1 MRHLVFFIW
10 YRLPKI
16 FLIPLLP
23 LSLIYFISILIRKYF
38 LTYILSRYTS
48 PINLIIVGNL
58 NIGGSGKT
66 PFTLWLANYL
76 YAKEKKIGIISSGY
90 KSNVTIPKQINSTS
104 KANEVGDEAL
114 LLQSKTEAVVVSSD
128 NRVNSTKFLD
138 NKNLDYIIHDD
149 GLQHYQLNRNYEF
162 IITKYKSSSNKLLL
176 PCGPLRE
183 PKFFHPNAT
192 FVFSNYHGELYPGF
206 YTKLSQ
212 IRSPYNSQVY
222 LPNDS
227 RFSESYLLTA
237 IADDTNLKEELREY
251 HADIICSSFI
261 DHHQFILSDIPDTAE
276 PILVTEKDFTKLK
289 EFKVKNIYIL
299 EQSLVPNDKL
309 TKIIENF
316 R

>member
-1 MRHLVFFIW
+1 M
-10 YRLPKI
+10 
-16 FLIPLLP
+16 LL
-23 LSLIYFISILIRKYF
+23 Y
-38 LTYILSRYTS
+38 
-48 PINLIIVGNL
+48 
-58 NIGGSGKT
+58 
-66 PFTLWLANYL
+66 
-76 YAKEKKIGIISSGY
+76 
-90 KSNVTIPKQINSTS
+90 
-104 KANEVGDEAL
+104 
-114 LLQSKTEAVVVSSD
+114 SKTKAVVVSSD

-138 NKNLDYIIHDD
+138 DKNLDYIIHDD

-162 IITKYKSSSNKLLL
+162 IITKYNSSSNKLLL

-192 FVFSNYHGELYPGF
+192 FVFSNYHGEMYPGF

-212 IRSPYNSQVY
+212 IRSPYDSQVY

-227 RFSESYLLTA
+227 RFSKSYLLTA
-237 IADDTNLKEELREY
+237 IADDTNLKEELRGY

>member
-10 YRLPKI
+10 HRLPKI

-23 LSLIYFISILIRKYF
+23 LSLIYFIIILIRKYF
-38 LTYILSRYTS
+38 LTYISSRYTS
-48 PINLIIVGNL
+48 PINLIIIGNL

-76 YAKEKKIGIISSGY
+76 YAKEKRIGIISSGY
-90 KSNVTIPKQINSTS
+90 KSNVTIPKQINSSS

-128 NRVNSTKFLD
+128 NRVNSTKFLED
-138 NKNLDYIIHDD
+138 KNLDYIIHDD

-162 IITKYKSSSNKLLL
+162 IISKYKSSNDKLLL

-183 PKFFHPNAT
+183 PKFFHPDAIIIY
-192 FVFSNYHGELYPGF
+192 SNYYGEMYPGF

-212 IRSPYNSQVY
+212 IRSPYDSQVY
-222 LPNDS
+222 LLNDS
-227 RFSESYLLTA
+227 RFSKSYLLTA
-237 IADDTNLKEELREY
+237 IADDTDLKEELRGY
-251 HADIICSSFI
+251 HAEIMYASFM
-261 DHHQFILSDIPDTAE
+261 DHHQFIPSDIPDTTE

-289 EFKVKNIYIL
+289 EFRIKNIYIL
-299 EQSLVPNDKL
+299 EQTLVPNDKL

-316 R
+316 

>member
-1 MRHLVFFIW
+1 MRYLVFFIW

-23 LSLIYFISILIRKYF
+23 LSLIYFITILVRKYY

-114 LLQSKTEAVVVSSD
+114 LLHSKTEAVVVSSD

-138 NKNLDYIIHDD
+138 DKNLDYIIHDD

-192 FVFSNYHGELYPGF
+192 FVFSNYHGEMYPGF

-212 IRSPYNSQVY
+212 IRSPYDSQVY

-227 RFSESYLLTA
+227 RFSKSYLLTA
-237 IADDTNLKEELREY
+237 IADDTNLKEELRGY
-251 HADIICSSFI
+251 HAEIICSSFM
-261 DHHQFILSDIPDTAE
+261 DHHQFISSDIPDTTE

-289 EFKVKNIYIL
+289 EFKIKNIYIL

-316 R
+316 

>member
-1 MRHLVFFIW
+1 MYHLVFFIW

-23 LSLIYFISILIRKYF
+23 LSLIYFIIILIRKYF
-38 LTYILSRYTS
+38 LTYISSRYTS
-48 PINLIIVGNL
+48 PINLIVVGNL
-58 NIGGSGKT
+58 NVGGSGKT

-76 YAKEKKIGIISSGY
+76 HTKEKRIGIISSGY
-90 KSNVTIPKQINSTS
+90 KSNVSIPKQINSSS

-128 NRVNSTKFLD
+128 NRVNSTKFLKD
-138 NKNLDYIIHDD
+138 KNLDYIIHDD

-162 IITKYKSSSNKLLL
+162 IITKYKSSNDKLLL

-183 PKFFHPNAT
+183 PKFFHPDAT
-192 FVFSNYHGELYPGF
+192 FVYSNYYGEMYPGF

-212 IRSPYNSQVY
+212 IRSPFDSQVY
-222 LPNDS
+222 LLNDS
-227 RFSESYLLTA
+227 RFSKSHLITA
-237 IADDTNLKEELREY
+237 IADDTALKEELRGY
-251 HADIICSSFI
+251 HAEIMCASFM
-261 DHHQFILSDIPDTAE
+261 DHHQFIPSDIPDTTE

-289 EFKVKNIYIL
+289 EFKIKNIYIL

-309 TKIIENF
+309 IKIIENF
-316 R
+316 